1 MKKGLSI
8 LLKSSVVVIGW
19 ALTPVIGEYLIDY
32 NRQLSPYQLAFF
44 RYFLAAVALYF
55 ILIFQQKVKNKE
67 IIDSLKN
74 KWPKYI
80 LVSIMSAFMPVL
92 LFLAVE
98 NTSASSASFLLNS
111 NIILIPIFAII
122 ILKEKMKK
130 NYVIG
135 IAVSTIGLFLV
146 IFDNNLLALA
156 DLSFDV
162 IIGNLLAFGSGFFW
176 ALYTVFLKKFF
187 ADENPILVTF
197 ISLLM
202 GSFYLVFF
210 AFAIP
215 PYVTMTLDFLGIV
228 LAYLFIAFGQAII
241 VYGIAFIFGGRFH
254 GSIWLG
260 FIIIVLSVFSF
271 VGAGFFF
278 GARFT
283 KRTED
288 VNGPVAAF
296 GVPLLVL
303 GGTFFPVSILPSYL
317 LTLAYL
323 NPIFHMNQALKS
335 VSALGNGIG
344 DISTH
349 LIFLIVFTVMALLL
363 GARSYKSML
372 LQEKKG

>member
-1 MKKGLSI
+1 MQRRFN
-8 LLKSSVVVIGW
+8 
-19 ALTPVIGEYLIDY
+19 E
-32 NRQLSPYQLAFF
+32 
-44 RYFLAAVALYF
+44 
-55 ILIFQQKVKNKE
+55 
-67 IIDSLKN
+67 
-74 KWPKYI
+74 
-80 LVSIMSAFMPVL
+80 
-92 LFLAVE
+92 
-98 NTSASSASFLLNS
+98 
-111 NIILIPIFAII
+111 IFAITNR
-122 ILKEKMKK
+122 ILIELIRMRRSLIFW
-130 NYVIG
+130 V
-135 IAVSTIGLFLV
+135 VFPTLMLLLFGL
-146 IFDNNLLALA
+146 IYSGGNGTTK
-156 DLSFDV
+156 SFDSTAPG
-162 IIGNLLAFGSGFFW
+162 ILIGAALFFSCLGGPVALIVAERERRTLRRLLISP
-176 ALYTVFLKKFF
+176 LK
-187 ADENPILVTF
+187 PT
-197 ISLLM
+197 S
-202 GSFYLVFF
+202 Y
-210 AFAIP
+210 
-215 PYVTMTLDFLGIV
+215 FLGIV
-228 LAYLFIAFGQAII
+228 LAYLLIAFGQAII

-349 LIFLIVFTVMALLL
+349 LVFLIVFTVMTLLL

>member
-1 MKKGLSI
+1 MQRRFN
-8 LLKSSVVVIGW
+8 
-19 ALTPVIGEYLIDY
+19 E
-32 NRQLSPYQLAFF
+32 
-44 RYFLAAVALYF
+44 
-55 ILIFQQKVKNKE
+55 
-67 IIDSLKN
+67 
-74 KWPKYI
+74 
-80 LVSIMSAFMPVL
+80 
-92 LFLAVE
+92 
-98 NTSASSASFLLNS
+98 
-111 NIILIPIFAII
+111 IFAITNR
-122 ILKEKMKK
+122 ILIELIRMRRSLIFW
-130 NYVIG
+130 V
-135 IAVSTIGLFLV
+135 VFPTLMLLLFGL
-146 IFDNNLLALA
+146 IYAGGNGTTK
-156 DLSFDV
+156 SFDFTAPG
-162 IIGNLLAFGSGFFW
+162 ILIGAALFFSCLGGPVALIVAERERRTLRRLLISP
-176 ALYTVFLKKFF
+176 LK
-187 ADENPILVTF
+187 PT
-197 ISLLM
+197 S
-202 GSFYLVFF
+202 Y
-210 AFAIP
+210 
-215 PYVTMTLDFLGIV
+215 FLGIV
-228 LAYLFIAFGQAII
+228 LAYLLIAFGQAII
-241 VYGIAFIFGGRFH
+241 VYGIAFVFGGRFH

>member
-1 MKKGLSI
+1 MQRRFNEIIAITNRILIELIRMRRSLIFWVVFPTLMLLLFGLIYAGGSGTTKSFDFTAPGI
-8 LLKSSVVVIGW
+8 LIGA
-19 ALTPVIGEYLIDY
+19 AL
-32 NRQLSPYQLAFF
+32 FF
-44 RYFLAAVALYF
+44 SCLGGPVAL
-55 ILIFQQKVKNKE
+55 IVAERERRTLRRLLI
-67 IIDSLKN
+67 SPLK
-74 KWPKYI
+74 P
-80 LVSIMSAFMPVL
+80 
-92 LFLAVE
+92 
-98 NTSASSASFLLNS
+98 TS
-111 NIILIPIFAII
+111 
-122 ILKEKMKK
+122 
-130 NYVIG
+130 Y
-135 IAVSTIGLFLV
+135 
-146 IFDNNLLALA
+146 
-156 DLSFDV
+156 
-162 IIGNLLAFGSGFFW
+162 
-176 ALYTVFLKKFF
+176 
-187 ADENPILVTF
+187 
-197 ISLLM
+197 
-202 GSFYLVFF
+202 
-210 AFAIP
+210 
-215 PYVTMTLDFLGIV
+215 FLGIV
-228 LAYLFIAFGQAII
+228 LAYLLIAFGQAII
-241 VYGIAFIFGGRFH
+241 VYGIAFVFGGRFH

-260 FIIIVLSVFSF
+260 IIIIVLSVFSF
-271 VGAGFFF
+271 VGVGFFF

>member
-1 MKKGLSI
+1 MQRRFNEIIAITNRILIELIRMRRSLIFWVVFPTLMLLLFGLIYAGGNNTTKSFDYTAPGI
-8 LLKSSVVVIGW
+8 LIGA
-19 ALTPVIGEYLIDY
+19 AL
-32 NRQLSPYQLAFF
+32 FF
-44 RYFLAAVALYF
+44 SCLGGPVAL
-55 ILIFQQKVKNKE
+55 IVAERERRTLRRLLI
-67 IIDSLKN
+67 SPLK
-74 KWPKYI
+74 P
-80 LVSIMSAFMPVL
+80 
-92 LFLAVE
+92 
-98 NTSASSASFLLNS
+98 TS
-111 NIILIPIFAII
+111 
-122 ILKEKMKK
+122 
-130 NYVIG
+130 Y
-135 IAVSTIGLFLV
+135 
-146 IFDNNLLALA
+146 
-156 DLSFDV
+156 
-162 IIGNLLAFGSGFFW
+162 
-176 ALYTVFLKKFF
+176 
-187 ADENPILVTF
+187 
-197 ISLLM
+197 
-202 GSFYLVFF
+202 
-210 AFAIP
+210 
-215 PYVTMTLDFLGIV
+215 FLGIV

-241 VYGIAFIFGGRFH
+241 VYGIAFVFGGRFH

-349 LIFLIVFTVMALLL
+349 LIFLIVFTAMALLL